1 MSKRPSAIFAVLAAL
16 SLGTPAVM
24 ADHGHG
30 DSKNDHGNKHS
41 DSDDDRGWERRDGYE
56 FRTYGGRDGR
66 PSGWS
71 RGRKPAGEIA
81 VYLPAKPRSTAAGA
95 TPIRAFRVEQG
106 QIIVRRP
113 LIEVHGSIDVVP

>member
-41 DSDDDRGWERRDGYE
+41 DSDDDRGWGLMVAATGGLRDGVVE
-56 FRTYGGRDGR
+56 ENRLG
-66 PSGWS
+66 
-71 RGRKPAGEIA
+71 K
-81 VYLPAKPRSTAAGA
+81 LRSTSRP
-95 TPIRAFRVEQG
+95 TQE
-106 QIIVRRP
+106 VRLPELHLSGRS
-113 LIEVHGSIDVVP
+113 GSSKGRSLFDAH